1 MRSTCRRALPL
12 VAALALV
19 AGVASSGGVGTVS
32 AATSTSSPTSS
43 GAPGAS
49 GATTRAW
56 WAYERPAR
64 FDVVRTEIDVPMR
77 DGTPIACTLSRPA
90 RGGRAVRGRFP
101 GLIVEFTPYA
111 AAATAFI
118 FDGEASFFVQRGYNA
133 LVCTVR
139 GTGRSGGTWQ
149 NAMSTQ
155 DGRDA
160 HDLIEWLAVQPFS
173 NGRIGQFGESYGGY
187 TSYAAAVERPPHLR
201 AVAPEQPP
209 GDLYNDVIYPGG
221 IKATEGGTIDN
232 WPPIGAALS
241 GGRIDPAAE
250 YATNRAHPTYD
261 AYWRDHSFAGR
272 ESSIEVPVLT
282 IGGWD
287 DGYFRSGTLAAIEAA
302 PDRTW
307 AIYGQWPHAYPV
319 SLGTCVACVPDPL
332 PSGVLLAW
340 FDHWVAGRPGVPIP
354 PRPTFVSYEGPRGAG
369 GTGWRQLDW
378 NPLGS
383 HAATVLQLRPDG
395 TLARDGRTGHGHGR
409 GHGTA
414 PVTFREPAEPTAPGG
429 SATFTTAPLRRD
441 RVIAGHPYLDL
452 RATLTA
458 ADANFYVELVD
469 VDPQG
474 TETVV
479 NDGYLKASH
488 RSSHVTPEP
497 VTPGEPTDYRIPIRA
512 DHYRFA
518 AGHQIRLRI
527 SGGSS
532 RTLVPVTTPVDVTI
546 KTGRA
551 STLHLP
557 TTTARR
563 PG

>member
-1 MRSTCRRALPL
+1 MQTTRPRALL
-12 VAALALV
+12 AVLALA
-19 AGVASSGGVGTVS
+19 AGLA
-32 AATSTSSPTSS
+32 
-43 GAPGAS
+43 AS
-49 GATTRAW
+49 GCVGQVPPATPRFSSATRAW
-56 WAYERPAR
+56 WAYDRPAT
-64 FDVVRTEIDVPMR
+64 FDVARTQVDVPMR

-90 RGGRAVRGRFP
+90 RAGQAAPGRFP

-111 AAATAFI
+111 SAATAWLY
-118 FDGEASFFVQRGYNA
+118 DGEASFFVTRGYNA

-149 NAMSTQ
+149 HAMSSQ

-232 WPPIGAALS
+232 WPPIGATLS
-241 GGRIDPAAE
+241 GGRFDAETE

-261 AYWRDHSFAGR
+261 AYWRDHSIAGR

-307 AIYGQWPHAYPV
+307 AIYGQWPHAFPV
-319 SLGTCVACVPDPL
+319 SLGPCLACVPEPL

-340 FDHWVAGRPGVPIP
+340 FDHWVAERPGVPIP
-354 PRPTFVSYEGPRGAG
+354 ARPTFVSYEGPRGTG
-369 GTGWRQLDW
+369 GTGWHELRW
-378 NPLGS
+378 NPAHTRPS
-383 HAATVLQLRPDG
+383 TVLDLGPDG
-395 TLARDGRTGHGHGR
+395 TLARHGRTGE
-409 GHGTA
+409 GTA
-414 PVTFREPAEPTAPGG
+414 PVTFHQPAEPTAAGG
-429 SATFTTAPLRRD
+429 SATFTTASLRRD
-441 RVIAGHPYLDL
+441 RVLAGHPHLSL

-458 ADANFYVELVD
+458 ADANFYVELID
-469 VDPQG
+469 VDPRG
-474 TETVV
+474 RETVV
-479 NDGYLKASH
+479 NDGFLKASH
-488 RSSHVTPEP
+488 RASHTTPRP
-497 VTPGEPTDYRIPIRA
+497 VTPGRPTDYRIPIRA

-527 SGGSS
+527 SGGPSQ
-532 RTLVPVTTPVDVTI
+532 TLVPVTAPVDVTI
-546 KTGRA
+546 ETGPA
-551 STLHLP
+551 STLHVPL
-557 TTTARR
+557 TTR
-563 PG
+563 P